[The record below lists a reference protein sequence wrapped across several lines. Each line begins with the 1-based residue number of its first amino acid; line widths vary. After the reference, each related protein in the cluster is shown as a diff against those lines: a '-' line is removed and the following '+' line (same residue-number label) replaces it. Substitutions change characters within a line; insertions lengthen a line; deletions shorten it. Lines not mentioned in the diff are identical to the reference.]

1 MYEQLLCEDYMVS
14 KFPSPAHDYAH
25 SRISFDELCGTR
37 KASVYLVTAKGGALM
52 AGIHPGATLVVDRS
66 ITAVDGSVILASVGG
81 EMAIRRL
88 RLVPVRCLEYLDG
101 SGSVTMIDDGDD
113 ITDDSGAIE
122 VFGVVTYALNDM
134 RTCEFDDLVV

>member
-1 MYEQLLCEDYMVS
+1 MAS
-14 KFPSPAHDYAH
+14 KFPSPAQDYAH
-25 SRISFDELCGTR
+25 SRISFDELCGTN
-37 KASVYLVTAKGGALM
+37 KASVYLVTANGGALM

-66 ITAVDGSVILASVGG
+66 LTAVDGSVILAVVGG
-81 EMAIRRL
+81 EFAVRRL

-101 SGSVTMIDDGDD
+101 SGNVTMIDEGDD
-113 ITDDSGAIE
+113 ITDDVGAVE

>member
-1 MYEQLLCEDYMVS
+1 MAS
-14 KFPSPAHDYAH
+14 KFPSPAQDYAH
-25 SRISFDELCGTR
+25 SRISFDELCGTS

-81 EMAIRRL
+81 EFAVRRL

-101 SGSVTMIDDGDD
+101 SGSVTMIDEGDD
-113 ITDDSGAIE
+113 ITDDAGAVE

-134 RTCEFDDLVV
+134 RTSEFDDLVV

>member
-1 MYEQLLCEDYMVS
+1 MAS
-14 KFPSPAHDYAH
+14 KFPSPAQDYVH
-25 SRISFDELCGTR
+25 SRISFDELCGTS

-66 ITAVDGSVILASVGG
+66 LTAVDGSVILAVVGG
-81 EMAIRRL
+81 EFAVRRL

-101 SGSVTMIDDGDD
+101 SGNVTMIDEVDD
-113 ITDDSGAIE
+113 ITDDVGAVE